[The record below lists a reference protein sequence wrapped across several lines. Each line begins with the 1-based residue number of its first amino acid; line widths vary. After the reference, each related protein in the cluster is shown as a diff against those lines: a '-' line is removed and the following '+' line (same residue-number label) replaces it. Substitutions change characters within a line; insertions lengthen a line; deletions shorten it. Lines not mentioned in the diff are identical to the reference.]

1 MYVKVS
7 VPENPAVGVY
17 TTAADV
23 PLMTVI
29 GAREPLAGW
38 ETIEK
43 VRGSPSGSEPVREI
57 STEAPSDA
65 MALASVAV
73 GWVLSVVAAVS
84 VDTQDSLPS
93 ESYADT
99 AV

>member
-1 MYVKVS
+1 M
-7 VPENPAVGVY
+7 VGVY

-29 GAREPLAGW
+29 GASEPLAGW
-38 ETIEK
+38 ETIVK
-43 VRGSPSGSEPVREI
+43 VRESPSESEPVTEI
-57 STEAPSDA
+57 STEAPSEA

-73 GWVLSVVAAVS
+73 GWVLRVVTLAS
-84 VDTQDSLPS
+84 LETHDSLPS

>member
-1 MYVKVS
+1 MKVS

-29 GAREPLAGW
+29 GPRDPLAGW

-43 VRGSPSGSEPVREI
+43 VRESPSESEPVREI

-65 MALASVAV
+65 MALASVAI
-73 GWVLSVVAAVS
+73 GWVLSVVAVAS
-84 VDTQDSLPS
+84 LETQDSLPS